1 VGWAF
6 SRVLNL
12 GIASKVAVQHSPPQW
27 PKPCS
32 ILLCSHLGRKSA
44 THRKSLIQIDH
55 NCAQFCSWRVYREC
69 PWLVVGWP
77 PAPEERERD
86 GHWRRAPPSRLL
98 PRMSQS
104 AREGSQPDVCAAIG
118 FKDFQG
124 ATTSAAWPGSLC
136 KLCSP
141 RSAGSQ
147 RSARRGALDLL
158 TRRRCLTQP
167 GRGSRHLACTLMAQD
182 GRARDRSACRAKDQH
197 RRPGQPRETDAI
209 QLYQVWTQGGC
220 TATPKYGRP
229 GGQSRV

>member
-1 VGWAF
+1 MIAPSSAVGEFIVSAPGLWWAGP
-6 SRVLNL
+6 LPL
-12 GIASKVAVQHSPPQW
+12 K
-27 PKPCS
+27 
-32 ILLCSHLGRKSA
+32 
-44 THRKSLIQIDH
+44 
-55 NCAQFCSWRVYREC
+55 
-69 PWLVVGWP
+69 
-77 PAPEERERD
+77 PEERERD

-104 AREGSQPDVCAAIG
+104 DREGSQPDVCAEIG
-118 FKDFQG
+118 LKDFQG

-167 GRGSRHLACTLMAQD
+167 GRGSRHLACTLMARD

-197 RRPGQPRETDAI
+197 QRPTQPREAD
-209 QLYQVWTQGGC
+209 TQSNSTKSGRREAEAARQPQSMAGPTGRESLTASLRILIHHDTMGC
-220 TATPKYGRP
+220 RP
-229 GGQSRV
+229 PPSS